1 MADALERITN
11 LIALLLET
19 NQPLTL
25 DQIVHELGQYPAGEA
40 AQRGAFERDKSLLR
54 ELGVPI
60 ESKVLAGN
68 DAGKT
73 AYWIDRRRYE
83 LTDLD
88 LTDDEKRALQLAVAA
103 SRLDEGEFGLLK
115 LGADGAAVS
124 PVIANIP
131 DVAALPVLR
140 EAAAQ
145 RTEVVFAYRG
155 VERTLQPYAVLLR
168 DGSWYVI
175 GHDAGHGEVRTFRVD
190 RIEGDVAMGAAHSF
204 ERPDG
209 FDVRTVFPSDPK
221 LLGDAVSSS
230 ARVRVDVARARAAA
244 ASLGEAAVV
253 QRSDAGDVELE
264 VPCANLDAFRSWL
277 FGFGVHAE
285 VLGPPEVRESVVA
298 WLRDMAGAR

>member
-1 MADALERITN
+1 
-11 LIALLLET
+11 
-19 NQPLTL
+19 
-25 DQIVHELGQYPAGEA
+25 
-40 AQRGAFERDKSLLR
+40 
-54 ELGVPI
+54 
-60 ESKVLAGN
+60 
-68 DAGKT
+68 
-73 AYWIDRRRYE
+73 
-83 LTDLD
+83 
-88 LTDDEKRALQLAVAA
+88 
-103 SRLDEGEFGLLK
+103 
-115 LGADGAAVS
+115 
-124 PVIANIP
+124 
-131 DVAALPVLR
+131 
-140 EAAAQ
+140 
-145 RTEVVFAYRG
+145 VFAYRG

-190 RIEGDVAMGAAHSF
+190 RIEGDVAMGAADSF

-209 FDVRTVFPSDPK
+209 FDVRAVFPSDPK

>member
-25 DQIVHELGQYPAGEA
+25 DRIVHELGQYPAGEA

-60 ESKVLAGN
+60 ESEVLGGN

-73 AYWIDRRRYE
+73 AYRIDRRRYE

-131 DVAALPVLR
+131 DVAALPLLR

-145 RTEVVFAYRG
+145 RAEVVFDYRG

-175 GHDAGHGEVRTFRVD
+175 GRDAGHGEVRTFRVD
-190 RIEGDVAMGAAHSF
+190 RIDGDVTMGAPHSF

-209 FDVRTVFPSDPK
+209 FDVRAVFPADPK
-221 LLGDAVSSS
+221 LLGDAASSS
-230 ARVRVDVARARAAA
+230 ALVRVDAPRARAAA
-244 ASLGEAAVV
+244 ESLGEAAVV
-253 QRSDAGDVELE
+253 QRAADGAVELQ
-264 VPCANLDAFRSWL
+264 VPCANLPAFRSWL

-285 VLGPPEVRESVVA
+285 VLGPPEVRDSVVA